1 MSKIGVFWVIDD
13 DNCGKAL
20 IAEVF
25 REDAMIGISKSGN
38 NYNHRLLW
46 DYIKPHGCNKP
57 YDYYPRGRAELSKK
71 GKPIIYMNK
80 NIDESFLELIIA
92 RFELDE
98 IPKIHYDGSK
108 HYKCYLD

>member
-1 MSKIGVFWVIDD
+1 MSKRGVFWVMDD
-13 DNCGKAL
+13 DILGKVL

-25 REDAMIGISKSGN
+25 REDATVGISKSGN

-46 DYIKPHGCNKP
+46 DY
-57 YDYYPRGRAELSKK
+57 
-71 GKPIIYMNK
+71 
-80 NIDESFLELIIA
+80 IDESFLELIIA

-108 HYKCYLD
+108 HYKCYLE